1 VTATSR
7 RIMTRMPGRVNWSPK
22 ELLVAFR
29 LYCRTP
35 FGRLHQHNPE
45 IVELSGRLG
54 RTPSALAM
62 KACNFAS
69 LDPTQKAR
77 NIKALGNVSQGDR
90 RLWERFQRNPEEVAS
105 EAEAAFVD
113 VTGRDAPPL
122 ETELESPEG
131 PSEILR
137 IVRTRRVQAFFR
149 DAVLISYDNR
159 CALSEIAVLEL
170 LNASHI
176 IPWKVDIERR
186 ADPRNG
192 IALNVLYDRAFD
204 RGLITFD
211 KSLRVVLSRRLRIAT
226 APPLHRDAFLGL
238 DGRKLRIPKRFA
250 PDPEAMAYHR
260 EHVFSD

>member
-1 VTATSR
+1 MARMSG
-7 RIMTRMPGRVNWSPK
+7 RIHWSPE

-45 IVELSGRLG
+45 IIELSGRLG

-69 LDPTQKAR
+69 LDPVQRAR
-77 NIKALGNVSQGDR
+77 DIKALGNVSQADR
-90 RLWERFQRNPEEVAS
+90 GLWERFKLNPEEVAS
-105 EAEAAFVD
+105 EAEAAYAAL
-113 VTGRDAPPL
+113 TGQDAPPL
-122 ETELESPEG
+122 ETELEPPEG
-131 PSEILR
+131 PSEVWR

-149 DAVLISYDNR
+149 DAVLISYENR
-159 CALSEIAVLEL
+159 CALSEIAVSDL

-176 IPWKVDIERR
+176 IPWRAEVERR

-211 KSLRVVLSRRLRIAT
+211 TSLRVVLSRQLLNAD
-226 APPLHRDAFLGL
+226 APPLHRHALL
-238 DGRKLRIPKRFA
+238 DLEGRKLRLPKRFA
-250 PDPEAMAYHR
+250 PDPRAIEYHR
-260 EHVFSD
+260 ENVFSDR